1 MFGRS
6 SGITP
11 KYDDPSNHDGKY
23 PPDWDARR
31 KAVYE
36 RDNYTCQD
44 CGLRSGPHAGDGGA
58 ILHAH
63 HLISLRDGGQH
74 HLANLVTGLSVLSR
88 RYSRP
93 PDREQVRRRRTQC
106 PAGPPSGRPGNRARY
121 QVGDSVAMT
130 TTSLFSLTYP
140 ARSD

>member
-6 SGITP
+6 SGINP

-63 HLISLRDGGQH
+63 HLISLRDGGRH
-74 HLANLVTGLSVLSR
+74 HLANLVTVCQYCHDGIHGHPTGSSTM
-88 RYSRP
+88 
-93 PDREQVRRRRTQC
+93 RRTQC
-106 PAGPPSGRPGNRARY
+106 PAGSPSSRQSGSPHSQAC
-121 QVGDSVAMT
+121 DSVVMGG
-130 TTSLFSLTYP
+130 
-140 ARSD
+140 